1 MCDEMKLEI
10 INFMKKYFATAGYP
24 VVHVKVNKDGDTVHK
39 LYISKKRVNIVF
51 NFDKKE
57 IIVIDEN
64 GKELTY
70 DIGLILRTMIILL

>member
-24 VVHVKVNKDGDTVHK
+24 VVHVKVNKDDDTVHK

-51 NFDKKE
+51 NFEKKE
-57 IIVIDEN
+57 IIVIDEK
-64 GKELTY
+64 GKESIY

>member
-10 INFMKKYFATAGYP
+10 INFFKKYFATSGYS
-24 VVHVKVNKDGDTVHK
+24 VVHVKVNKDGNTVHK
-39 LYISKKRVNIVF
+39 LYIHQKRVNITF

-57 IIVIDEN
+57 IIVIDEK
-64 GKELTY
+64 GKELIY

>member
-24 VVHVKVNKDGDTVHK
+24 VLHVKVNKDGNTVHK
-39 LYISKKRVNIVF
+39 LYIPQKKVNIVF
-51 NFDKKE
+51 NFNKKE
-57 IIVIDEN
+57 ILVIDEK
-64 GKELTY
+64 GKELIY

>member
-10 INFMKKYFATAGYP
+10 INFIKKYFETAGYP
-24 VVHVKVNKDGDTVHK
+24 IVHVKVNKDSDTVHK
-39 LYISKKRVNIVF
+39 LYISKKRVIIVF

-57 IIVIDEN
+57 IIVIDEK

>member
-24 VVHVKVNKDGDTVHK
+24 VVHVKVNKDGDMVHK
-39 LYISKKRVNIVF
+39 LYITKKRVNIVF
-51 NFDKKE
+51 NFEKKE